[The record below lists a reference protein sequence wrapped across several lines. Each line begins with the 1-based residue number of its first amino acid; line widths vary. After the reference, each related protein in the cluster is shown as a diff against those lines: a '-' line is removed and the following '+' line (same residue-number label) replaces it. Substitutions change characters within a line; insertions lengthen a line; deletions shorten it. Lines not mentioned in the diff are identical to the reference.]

1 MLTPTIS
8 VLLMVSEQPQAHAG
22 TDQYREAKQGS
33 DFNLSLWGYKIYY
46 YSFISSS
53 PGLRRIPP
61 DPTLI
66 SSLCPLIYHLV
77 VDDPGWRC
85 K

>member
-33 DFNLSLWGYKIYY
+33 DFNLSLWDIKYI
-46 YSFISSS
+46 I
-53 PGLRRIPP
+53 I
-61 DPTLI
+61 
-66 SSLCPLIYHLV
+66 HLFHLHQ
-77 VDDPGWRC
+77 D
-85 K
+85 